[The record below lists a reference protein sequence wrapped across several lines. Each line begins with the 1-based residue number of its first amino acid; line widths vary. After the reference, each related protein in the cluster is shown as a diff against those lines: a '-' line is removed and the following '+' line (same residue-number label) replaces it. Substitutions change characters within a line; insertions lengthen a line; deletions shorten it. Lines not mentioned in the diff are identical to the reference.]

1 MKIMRNHVISNGV
14 IRHEKKLNRS
24 ILGENKSAKRKIYSF
39 TDILSGF
46 DIGEMLSMIWL
57 DRSDVFRWVYDKL
70 K

>member
-1 MKIMRNHVISNGV
+1 MK
-14 IRHEKKLNRS
+14 KKLDRS